1 MRCYGRR
8 AALQLHLLARFTYTQ
23 EVLLNLSFKQLRI
36 VEVPLRV
43 RGEREHGESRV
54 AASLWLYGL
63 RTAQIIFRSY
73 RDYQPLRF
81 FGGIALALLLPAFG
95 LAAFLLIHYVVTG
108 GFSPHKWAG
117 FAAIALTALALLML
131 QTGIIGDMLNRHRVY
146 LEELLFR
153 QRSEMHRGR
162 DAE

>member
-1 MRCYGRR
+1 
-8 AALQLHLLARFTYTQ
+8 
-23 EVLLNLSFKQLRI
+23 
-36 VEVPLRV
+36 
-43 RGEREHGESRV
+43 
-54 AASLWLYGL
+54 
-63 RTAQIIFRSY
+63 
-73 RDYQPLRF
+73 
-81 FGGIALALLLPAFG
+81 
-95 LAAFLLIHYVVTG
+95 LIHYAVTG
-108 GFSPHKWAG
+108 AFSPHKWAG

>member
-1 MRCYGRR
+1 M
-8 AALQLHLLARFTYTQ
+8 
-23 EVLLNLSFKQLRI
+23 
-36 VEVPLRV
+36 

-54 AASLWLYGL
+54 ASSLWSYGL

-73 RDYQPLRF
+73 RDYRPMRF
-81 FGGIALALLLPAFG
+81 FGGIALGLSLPALA
-95 LAAFLLIHYVVTG
+95 LAAFLMLHYARTG

-117 FAAIALTALALLML
+117 FAAIALAALAVLML

-153 QRSEMHRGR
+153 QRSETRHGR
-162 DAE
+162 DAD